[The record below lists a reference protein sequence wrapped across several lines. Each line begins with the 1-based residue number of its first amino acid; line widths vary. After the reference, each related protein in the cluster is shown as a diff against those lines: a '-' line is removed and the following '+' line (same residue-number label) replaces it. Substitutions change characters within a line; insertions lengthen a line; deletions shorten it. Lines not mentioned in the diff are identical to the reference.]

1 MKKTN
6 LFMLAS
12 LFMLAAAAG
21 LMTACST
28 DDDPVDN
35 GEVIAEIPEDVAQ
48 GALFRIIHADSL
60 YKHKVPLAKF
70 DDIEVTPANN
80 EYYGAEIIEENG
92 TKYVVPVQ
100 KKAQDKPLVCVR
112 TKIIPKSNPNLGRNV
127 FLVFYNPAALPQSAR
142 TRATD
147 TNGKEKVYERYIGG
161 SVYYFGKPGA
171 TVNTI
176 ISYDK
181 VKTFGDT
188 LMREDNPTPKE
199 FHVEYSGSSFEE
211 TAHSFSVNI
220 GLSSKKTRQKGLNLA
235 NVVNRVLNVTP
246 STSGDESG
254 FLNALNWAMGGG
266 TRAETVVKS
275 RALDFGISG
284 NFDTSESFEYYINM
298 YRAQLS
304 DVHMTMSRFETDGNG
319 HVPDVQLLWA
329 ITNPAF
335 CSAIANVRDTTA
347 AGFSA
352 ANFYDTWGTD
362 IITQARFGGGYY
374 YIYGRKENTYEQT
387 VDIDAMASFRKSYP
401 NTDVMNN
408 GNTGDW
414 VKIFQAKNADYV
426 SREIS
431 ATYNNSHY
439 SEASKAQTYE
449 LSLGGDLHKA
459 DDVATWMKGFDD
471 PENWDLLSYH
481 VGSDITPADGS
492 EGGPY
497 LYPIDQYI
505 QNMAIGYYLSLDK
518 DSILP
523 SDEETAKKWLAVA
536 NRLAEKRSEYI
547 AEKASKIYPRT
558 RLVVA
563 DFMMVKSDDGH
574 RKDDPK
580 TLIRFDDKDQQY
592 RIYYPMMVNQ
602 FQTEDERNWGYAL
615 ETSGSPYNVIGNDA
629 DHYWYY
635 SLAYEEDCTGLTDV
649 DFAHNK
655 PSDDYFKR
663 GDDSYHGEM
672 GIYPN
677 PRYTWVKYFNSKRD
691 DPSRKI
697 TAIGLTVDEKVD
709 HVFSSTG
716 GSELHPMS
724 DSYDKAEWLEG
735 WRQNA
740 DRSHIKHKWND
751 GGWWTQNWKFAPIMR
766 RDTLPIRNIKNIV
779 HPKKWEKNRQNY

>member
-112 TKIIPKSNPNLGRNV
+112 TKIIPKSNPDLGRNV
-127 FLVFYNPAALPQSAR
+127 FLVFYNPAALPQ

-161 SVYYFGKPGA
+161 SVHYFGKPGA

-176 ISYDK
+176 ISYDQ
-181 VKTFGDT
+181 VKLFGDT

-199 FHVEYSGSSFEE
+199 FHVEYSGTSFEE
-211 TAHSFSVNI
+211 TAQSFSVNV
-220 GLSSKKTRQKGLNLA
+220 GLSSKKTREIGFNRAQI
-235 NVVNRVLNVTP
+235 VNGALEVVTP
-246 STSGDESG
+246 NILSDEDEFG
-254 FLNALNWAMGGG
+254 MMLDALMGSV
-266 TRAETVVKS
+266 TRTYTVAKS
-275 RALDFGISG
+275 RTLDFGIAG
-284 NFDTSESFEYYINM
+284 TFDTSESYEYYINM
-298 YRAQLS
+298 YRAQLA
-304 DVHMTMSRFETDGNG
+304 DVHMDMGRFETDANG
-319 HVPDVQLLWA
+319 HIPDIQLLWT

-335 CSAIANVRDTTA
+335 CKAIAAVNDTSAT
-347 AGFSA
+347 GFNA
-352 ANFYDTWGTD
+352 KDFYDRWGTD

-387 VDIDAMASFRKSYP
+387 VDIDAMASFRKAYP
-401 NTDVMNN
+401 NTDAMSNEH
-408 GNTGDW
+408 TGDW
-414 VKIFQAKNADYV
+414 VKIFQAKNSDYV

-439 SEASKAQTYE
+439 SEASKAQIYE
-449 LSLGGDLHKA
+449 LSLGGNLHNA
-459 DDVATWMKGFDD
+459 SDVATWMKGFDD
-471 PENWDLLSYH
+471 PANWDLLSYH
-481 VGSDITPADGS
+481 VSSDITPADGS
-492 EGGPY
+492 DGGPY

-505 QNMAIGYYLSLDK
+505 QNMAIGYFLSLEDK
-518 DSILP
+518 DRLP
-523 SDEETAKKWLAVA
+523 LDEAVANKWLAVA
-536 NRLAEKRSEYI
+536 SRLAEKRCEYI
-547 AEKASKIYPRT
+547 ANASSYVYPRS

-563 DFMMVKSDDGH
+563 DFFMKKSDDGH

-580 TLIRFDDKDQQY
+580 TLILFDEKDQQY

-602 FQTEDERNWGYAL
+602 FQTDDERNWGYAL

-649 DFAHNK
+649 DFANKK

-672 GIYPN
+672 GIN
-677 PRYTWVKYFNSKRD
+677 FSPRYTWVKYFNSKRD
-691 DPSRKI
+691 DPSQKI
-697 TAIGLTVDEKVD
+697 TAIGLTVDGKVD

-716 GSELHPMS
+716 GSELHPKS

-751 GGWWTQNWKFAPIMR
+751 GGWWVQNWKFAPIMR